1 VFNLRSISCVEFK
14 VSFFLWGNGGS
25 NWRREYKLFLMEE
38 ESSWTPASKA
48 SHKSF
53 VDVVKS
59 APLTGANAILL
70 GSSRQPPAR
79 RSVLLSGANAI
90 PLDPSRQ
97 PPARRSVFE
106 RVLFPNSRAPALSVG
121 HAMAKDRSYR
131 APARRSV
138 FERIIFPR
146 FQARAPSSSSAM
158 MTDKLRWAPANH
170 ASVMAMAGDKA

>member
-1 VFNLRSISCVEFK
+1 
-14 VSFFLWGNGGS
+14 
-25 NWRREYKLFLMEE
+25 
-38 ESSWTPASKA
+38 
-48 SHKSF
+48 
-53 VDVVKS
+53 
-59 APLTGANAILL
+59 
-70 GSSRQPPAR
+70 
-79 RSVLLSGANAI
+79 
-90 PLDPSRQ
+90 
-97 PPARRSVFE
+97 
-106 RVLFPNSRAPALSVG
+106 VLFPNSRAPALSVG